1 MIRESISCWRRSS
14 KLSNQKTTV
23 YGANKPLRISL
34 PDCYWDVL
42 FAMAELEGRTVE
54 ELGLRGK
61 EIMGMGFRL
70 FHHLCQH
77 VRFWYH
83 MVNFPIH
90 VEEFQALFSRP
101 M

>member
-1 MIRESISCWRRSS
+1 VEGVEEKEMAAKVVE
-14 KLSNQKTTV
+14 

-61 EIMGMGFRL
+61 EIMGM
-70 FHHLCQH
+70 
-77 VRFWYH
+77 Y
-83 MVNFPIH
+83 
-90 VEEFQALFSRP
+90 
-101 M
+101 